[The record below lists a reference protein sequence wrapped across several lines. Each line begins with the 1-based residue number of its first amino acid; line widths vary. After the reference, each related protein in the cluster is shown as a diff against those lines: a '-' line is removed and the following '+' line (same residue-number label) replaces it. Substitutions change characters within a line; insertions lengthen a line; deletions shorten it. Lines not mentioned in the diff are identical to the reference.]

1 MKQRHD
7 HGTRVAGDK
16 AIYPDEFLTRSQ
28 VLPGEGIRF
37 DYLGNHDIVINAEG
51 NRSVNGAK
59 VMRTLTAVLVMHAY
73 PDTAFADVDGTHKV
87 VMPTTPVNEEQK
99 HIGFDLGVDFPAIRQ
114 HHLFMPEGVRVF
126 HNWNIP
132 KVNAPTGDFS
142 EAAVD
147 DHRCRYLYS
156 VIDASGMNVKE
167 SVVRCLLEV
176 LPVDANSVIVR
187 RRNCSGSIYP
197 EGGTGRVNYGSGNIS
212 RTRLTVSTDNGHR
225 FNCGSKPF
233 IILNMMEVQ

>member
-16 AIYPDEFLTRSQ
+16 GIYPDEFLTRSQ

-51 NRSVNGAK
+51 GMTVNGAK
-59 VMRTLTAVLVMHAY
+59 VMRTLTAVLVMYAY
-73 PDTAFADVDGTHKV
+73 PDTAFADSEGTHKV
-87 VMPTTPVNEEQK
+87 IMPSTAVNEEQE

-114 HHLFMPEGVRVF
+114 HHLFVPEGVRVF

-132 KVNAPTGDFS
+132 KVNPPTVDFPI
-142 EAAVD
+142 ATAT

-156 VIDASGMNVKE
+156 VTDASGLLTKE
-167 SVVRCLLEV
+167 SVIRCFLEV

-187 RRNCSGSIYP
+187 RRNCSGSLYP
-197 EGGTGRVNYGSGNIS
+197 ENGTGRTNYGSGNVS
-212 RTRLTVSTDNGHR
+212 RTRLSVATDDGHR
-225 FNCGSKPF
+225 FHCGSKPF